1 MNYDIG
7 NDYLGG
13 ILMVICIMGE
23 SCTGKS
29 TAADY
34 IKKETGA
41 KIFTGKDYLKLAKNE
56 DEAKKTFRSL
66 LESHV
71 SETQGVIF
79 VVSEKEDLILVP
91 ENALKI
97 LFTADINVIKER
109 FKERM
114 HGNLVP
120 PVEKMLERKAGLFS
134 DVQHDLVI
142 ESDQISKEE
151 MNEKLKSFLS
161 ERNKI

>member
-1 MNYDIG
+1 
-7 NDYLGG
+7 
-13 ILMVICIMGE
+13 MVICLMGE

-29 TAADY
+29 TAAED

-56 DEAKKTFRSL
+56 AEAKKAFRGL
-66 LESHV
+66 LESQV
-71 SETQGVIF
+71 SETEVVIF
-79 VVSEKEDLILVP
+79 VVSELEDLSLVP

-114 HGNLVP
+114 RGNLVP
-120 PVEKMLERKAGLFS
+120 PVEKMLERKAGLFNE
-134 DVQHDLVI
+134 VQHDLVI

-161 ERNKI
+161 EKNKIEKRLDVE

>member
-1 MNYDIG
+1 
-7 NDYLGG
+7 
-13 ILMVICIMGE
+13 MVICLMGE

-29 TAADY
+29 TAADK

-56 DEAKKTFRSL
+56 AEAKKAFRSL
-66 LESHV
+66 LESQV
-71 SETQGVIF
+71 SETEVVIF
-79 VVSEKEDLILVP
+79 VVSELEDLSLVP

-97 LFTADINVIKER
+97 LFTADISVIKER

-114 HGNLVP
+114 RGNLVP

-134 DVQHDLVI
+134 EVKHDLII
-142 ESDQISKEE
+142 ESDKISKEE
-151 MNEKLKSFLS
+151 MNDKLKSFLS
-161 ERNKI
+161 ERNKIQIGLDVE

>member
-1 MNYDIG
+1 
-7 NDYLGG
+7 
-13 ILMVICIMGE
+13 MVICLMGE

-29 TAADY
+29 TAAED
-34 IKKETGA
+34 IKNETGA

-56 DEAKKTFRSL
+56 AEAKKAFRSL
-66 LESHV
+66 LESQV
-71 SETQGVIF
+71 SETEVVIF
-79 VVSEKEDLILVP
+79 VVSELEDLSLVP

-114 HGNLVP
+114 RGNLVP

-134 DVQHDLVI
+134 EVQHDLVI
-142 ESDQISKEE
+142 ESDQIRKEE
-151 MNEKLKSFLS
+151 MNEKLNSFL
-161 ERNKI
+161 RDKNKIK

>member
-1 MNYDIG
+1 
-7 NDYLGG
+7 
-13 ILMVICIMGE
+13 MVICLMGE

-29 TAADY
+29 TAADK

-56 DEAKKTFRSL
+56 AEAKKAFRSL
-66 LESHV
+66 LQSQV
-71 SETQGVIF
+71 SETEVLIF
-79 VVSEKEDLILVP
+79 VVSELEDLSLVP

-97 LFTADINVIKER
+97 LFTADISVIKER

-114 HGNLVP
+114 RGNLVP

-134 DVQHDLVI
+134 EVQHDLVI
-142 ESDQISKEE
+142 ESDKISKEE
-151 MNEKLKSFLS
+151 MNDKLKSVLG
-161 ERNKI
+161 ERNKIQIGLDVE

>member
-1 MNYDIG
+1 
-7 NDYLGG
+7 
-13 ILMVICIMGE
+13 MVICIMGE

-29 TAADY
+29 TAVVY

-66 LESHV
+66 LESQV
-71 SETQGVIF
+71 SETEVVIF
-79 VVSEKEDLILVP
+79 VVSELEDLSLVP

-114 HGNLVP
+114 RGNLVP
-120 PVEKMLERKAGLFS
+120 PVEKMLERKAGLFNEL
-134 DVQHDLVI
+134 QHDLVI

-161 ERNKI
+161 EKNKIEKRLDVE

>member
-1 MNYDIG
+1 
-7 NDYLGG
+7 
-13 ILMVICIMGE
+13 MVICLMGE

-29 TAADY
+29 TAAED
-34 IKKETGA
+34 IKNETGA

-56 DEAKKTFRSL
+56 AEAKKAFRNL
-66 LESHV
+66 LESQV
-71 SETQGVIF
+71 GETEVVIF
-79 VVSEKEDLILVP
+79 VVSELEDLSLVP

-114 HGNLVP
+114 RGNLVP

-134 DVQHDLVI
+134 EVKHDLVI

-151 MNEKLKSFLS
+151 MNEKLKSFLG
-161 ERNKI
+161 E

>member
-1 MNYDIG
+1 
-7 NDYLGG
+7 
-13 ILMVICIMGE
+13 MVICLLGE

-29 TAADY
+29 TAAEE

-56 DEAKKTFRSL
+56 AEAKKAFRDL
-66 LESHV
+66 LESQV
-71 SETQGVIF
+71 SETETVIF
-79 VVSEKEDLILVP
+79 VVSEREDLGLVP

-120 PVEKMLERKAGLFS
+120 PVEKMLERKAGLFNE
-134 DVQHDLVI
+134 VQHDLVI
-142 ESDQISKEE
+142 ESDKISKEE
-151 MNEKLKSFLS
+151 MKEKLVSFLS
-161 ERNKI
+161 EKNKIEKRLDVE